1 MGAWNPFNF
10 SSENIEL
17 IEVTLQRG
25 DVHVMVKDIGLEN
38 LIKIAVQHIYGLLL
52 VQVLLVCSVERQ
64 KQQKKEPTAPWI
76 PTCGLWSPSIVL
88 TYRQ

>member
-52 VQVLLVCSVERQ
+52 VQVLLVCSVER
-64 KQQKKEPTAPWI
+64 
-76 PTCGLWSPSIVL
+76 
-88 TYRQ
+88 